1 VNGMLKTGVLEPCAA
16 GAVDGRWWAAEKRA
30 CILLVLLDLL
40 ASSLS
45 VMAAFWL
52 LPHSAPDN
60 ALLLLSP
67 VLLMG
72 GVYVVGGYDLRTDFR
87 RLDYFSEH
95 LIAVAGAGAVLTLFT
110 YLVSS
115 YHETAKPSR
124 LFIPALASVFLVAT
138 LIARRRLGQVW
149 RRKRASEWILVLGSG
164 ERVQRFRKDYESA
177 GLEWRL
183 RFVSPVLGVNP
194 DGLQDEFLPC
204 VEGGVLEVLESG
216 VVGCRMVVLACRME
230 ELGPAL
236 VERLAELHCGQT
248 PVLTVPAFYEEQWRR
263 VEIGGVEPEWLFECE
278 FRLAQGAPFSQLK
291 RIFDVV
297 FSLCALVVLAPVLL
311 VLGFLVVLDSP
322 GGALFRQER
331 TGLRGRSFTVYKL
344 RTMVAGG
351 GDVYTRRGDARV
363 TRVGRWL
370 RETRLDE
377 LPQLLN
383 VLRGEM
389 SLIGPRAE
397 WVRCVEEYAKTI
409 PHYHLRHLVRPGITG
424 WAQVNYGYGEGREDA
439 VAKFQYDLYY
449 LRYFSLKLDVS
460 ILVKTVYTMLARRG
474 R

>member
-1 VNGMLKTGVLEPCAA
+1 MNGILKTELLEPCAA
-16 GAVDGRWWAAEKRA
+16 GLGDGRWWAAEKRA
-30 CILLVLLDLL
+30 FVLLVFVDLL
-40 ASSLS
+40 ATSLS
-45 VMAAFWL
+45 ILGAFWL
-52 LPHSAPDN
+52 LPHSAPDQ
-60 ALLLLSP
+60 ALLILSP

-72 GVYVVGGYDLRTDFR
+72 GLYVVGGYDLRTDFR

-95 LIAVAGAGAVLTLFT
+95 LIAVAGAGAILTLFT

-115 YHETAKPSR
+115 YHEIAKPSR
-124 LFIPALASVFLVAT
+124 LFIPALALVFLLTT
-138 LIARRRLGQVW
+138 LTARRRLGAVW
-149 RRKRASEWILVLGSG
+149 RRKRASEWILVLGVG
-164 ERVQRFRKDYESA
+164 ERARRFRSDYQKA
-177 GLEWRL
+177 GLEWGL
-183 RFVSPVLGVNP
+183 RFASPVPGMEPEGLEDDALPEVGGDILGA
-194 DGLQDEFLPC
+194 
-204 VEGGVLEVLESG
+204 LESG
-216 VVGCRMVVLACRME
+216 VEGCRMVVLACRME

-278 FRLAQGAPFSQLK
+278 FRLAQCSPFSQLK
-291 RIFDVV
+291 RVFDIV
-297 FSLCALVVLAPVLL
+297 FSLFALLLLWPLVAFLGVLVA
-311 VLGFLVVLDSP
+311 LDSP
-322 GGALFRQER
+322 GGAFFRQQR
-331 TGLRGRSFTVYKL
+331 MGLRGKPFTVYKL
-344 RTMVAGG
+344 RTMVGGG
-351 GDVYTRRGDARV
+351 GDLYTRQGDSRV

-397 WVRCVEEYAKTI
+397 WVLCVEEYARTI

-449 LRYFSLKLDVS
+449 LRYFSLKLDLS

>member
-1 VNGMLKTGVLEPCAA
+1 M
-16 GAVDGRWWAAEKRA
+16 
-30 CILLVLLDLL
+30 LLVLMDFLASGLSLL
-40 ASSLS
+40 AT
-45 VMAAFWL
+45 FWV
-52 LPHSAPDN
+52 LPHSEPDQ
-60 ALLLLSP
+60 ALLVLSP

-72 GVYVVGGYDLRTDFR
+72 SLYVVGGYDVRTDFR

-95 LIAVAGAGAVLTLFT
+95 LIAVAGAGAVLTLST

-115 YHETAKPSR
+115 YHEIAKPSR
-124 LFIPALASVFLVAT
+124 LFIPVLALVFLGVT
-138 LIARRRLGQVW
+138 LTVRRRMGAVW
-149 RRKRASEWILVLGSG
+149 RRNRGSEWILVLGSG
-164 ERVQRFRKDYESA
+164 ERAQRFKEDYERA
-177 GLEWRL
+177 GLEWHL
-183 RFVSPVLGVNP
+183 RFASPAVGVDP
-194 DGLQDEFLPC
+194 G
-204 VEGGVLEVLESG
+204 EGKGPRGGEGDVLEVLESG
-216 VVGCRMVVLACRME
+216 GDGCRMVVLACRMD

-278 FRLAQGAPFSQLK
+278 FRLAQGAPFSQLT
-291 RIFDVV
+291 RMFDIV
-297 FSLCALVVLAPVLL
+297 FSLGALVVLAPVLL
-311 VLGFLVVLDSP
+311 ILGILVALDSP

-331 TGLRGRSFTVYKL
+331 TGLRGRPFTVYKL
-344 RTMVAGG
+344 RTMVVGG
-351 GDVYTRRGDARV
+351 GDVYTRRGDPRV

-377 LPQLLN
+377 LPQLWN

-397 WVRCVEEYAKTI
+397 WVRCVEEYAKSI

-449 LRYFSLKLDVS
+449 LRYFSLKLDLS

>member
-1 VNGMLKTGVLEPCAA
+1 MNGMLKTTALGPCAA
-16 GAVDGRWWAAEKRA
+16 VAGEGRGWASEKRA
-30 CILLVLLDLL
+30 CVLLVLLDFLASGLSLL
-40 ASSLS
+40 AT
-45 VMAAFWL
+45 FWM
-52 LPHSAPDN
+52 LPHSEPDQ
-60 ALLLLSP
+60 ALLVLSP

-72 GVYVVGGYDLRTDFR
+72 SLYVVGGYDVRTDFR

-115 YHETAKPSR
+115 YHEIAKPSR
-124 LFIPALASVFLVAT
+124 LFIPALALVFLGVT
-138 LIARRRLGQVW
+138 LTVRRRMGAVW
-149 RRKRASEWILVLGSG
+149 RRKRGSEWILVLGLG
-164 ERVQRFRKDYESA
+164 ERAQRFREDYERA
-177 GLEWRL
+177 GLEWHL
-183 RFVSPVLGVNP
+183 RFASPAQGVDLG
-194 DGLQDEFLPC
+194 
-204 VEGGVLEVLESG
+204 EGRGRRGGEGDVLEVLESG
-216 VVGCRMVVLACRME
+216 GDGCRMVVLACRME
-230 ELGPAL
+230 ELEPAL

-291 RIFDVV
+291 RIFDIV
-297 FSLCALVVLAPVLL
+297 FSLGALVALAPVLL
-311 VLGFLVVLDSP
+311 ILGILVALDSP

-331 TGLRGRSFTVYKL
+331 TGLRGRPFTVYKL
-344 RTMVAGG
+344 RTMVVGG
-351 GDVYTRRGDARV
+351 GDVYTRRGDPRV

-377 LPQLLN
+377 LPQLWN

-397 WVRCVEEYAKTI
+397 WVRCVEDYAKTI

-449 LRYFSLKLDVS
+449 LRYFSLKLDLS